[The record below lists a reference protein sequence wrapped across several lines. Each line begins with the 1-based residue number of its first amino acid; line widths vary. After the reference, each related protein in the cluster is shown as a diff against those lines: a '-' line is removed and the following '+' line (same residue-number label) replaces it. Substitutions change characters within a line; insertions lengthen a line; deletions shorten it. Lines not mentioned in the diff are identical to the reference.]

1 MKKIVVLAVGHSEQ
15 HYNHDVGDSARC
27 GAPGK
32 GRAHSARGGRT
43 RQGAGALGKGWAHSA
58 RGGRT
63 RQGVGGLGKPGN
75 RLGGTPYAGGP

>member
-43 RQGAGALGKGWAHSA
+43 RQG
-58 RGGRT
+58 
-63 RQGVGGLGKPGN
+63 VGGLGKPGN